1 MKKIYVL
8 IAAVLAI
15 PSVMSAQSLELEEA
29 PDFEVGC
36 RSVYWGTEASTHPN
50 NPCKGATSRKCAEID
65 NQIISIGNGLSTV
78 ITTVRDRDGVVKSVT
93 RNVVAATADAIIQ
106 EEMVNLPANAEMTHV
121 RQ

>member
-36 RSVYWGTEASTHPN
+36 RSVY
-50 NPCKGATSRKCAEID
+50 
-65 NQIISIGNGLSTV
+65 
-78 ITTVRDRDGVVKSVT
+78 
-93 RNVVAATADAIIQ
+93 
-106 EEMVNLPANAEMTHV
+106 
-121 RQ
+121 

>member
-1 MKKIYVL
+1 MCGDSV
-8 IAAVLAI
+8 AI
-15 PSVMSAQSLELEEA
+15 S
-29 PDFEVGC
+29 
-36 RSVYWGTEASTHPN
+36 STLTDDEIIEIV
-50 NPCKGATSRKCAEID
+50 PCKGATSRKCAEID

-78 ITTVRDRDGVVKSVT
+78 ITTVRDGDGVVKSVT